1 MMIAMTAKDKAFL
14 SMAEI
19 MASLSPCSR
28 AKVGAVIVKGD
39 VPIISSFNG
48 IARKQSGLCGGAD

>member
-19 MASLSPCSR
+19 MASLSPCSK
-28 AKVGAVIVKGD
+28 ADYVEVLIVLEID
-39 VPIISSFNG
+39 V
-48 IARKQSGLCGGAD
+48 K

>member
-1 MMIAMTAKDKAFL
+1 MTAKDKAFL

-48 IARKQSGLCGGAD
+48 IALEIDVK